1 MAQIFSS
8 TSYVGFVFLF
18 KAVIY
23 FSMQRNEGKF
33 YFSLCGYPIVLA
45 EVVELLEMHSQVN

>member
-8 TSYVGFVFLF
+8 TSYIGLVFLF
-18 KAVIY
+18 KTVMY
-23 FSMQRNEGKF
+23 LSMQRNEGKF

-45 EVVELLEMHSQVN
+45 ELIELFEMYSQVN